1 MVLVE
6 ASNGFTY
13 GKLDGAF
20 KTVAARGRVGAGGL
34 GQQMDNSMKMFQ
46 GGEVATMLLVFM
58 MLVGLADY
66 ASARLRKVL
75 A

>member
-1 MVLVE
+1 ML
-6 ASNGFTY
+6 GF
-13 GKLDGAF
+13 
-20 KTVAARGRVGAGGL
+20 VGAGGL